1 MLLGTKEKA
10 TTKVNLEFFN
20 SVVPL
25 FEQFL
30 LLFQKSSPTILILYD
45 SICDVLAK
53 LMRRFM
59 KIAALEKKYGS
70 ELASIE
76 CKDVS
81 LQLADK
87 DVVIGDRARKG
98 LDELPRDQQKNVMLG
113 IRSFFMTTISY
124 LQAKLPLDNQLLRQL
139 GCLNPVKR
147 TKSSTVSIE
156 SIACTLQPKV
166 DQTQVVDEWK
176 VYQVDTDLPNY
187 DPKERIEVFWKQV
200 FELQGLAGE
209 PKYQIL
215 PVVVKSALVLT
226 QTNAESECSLSVNA
240 RIVTKDRSL
249 LGEKTCWY
257 SYSERSCSV
266 F

>member
-1 MLLGTKEKA
+1 
-10 TTKVNLEFFN
+10 
-20 SVVPL
+20 
-25 FEQFL
+25 
-30 LLFQKSSPTILILYD
+30 
-45 SICDVLAK
+45 
-53 LMRRFM
+53 
-59 KIAALEKKYGS
+59 
-70 ELASIE
+70 
-76 CKDVS
+76 
-81 LQLADK
+81 
-87 DVVIGDRARKG
+87 
-98 LDELPRDQQKNVMLG
+98 
-113 IRSFFMTTISY
+113 MTTISY
-124 LQAKLPLDNQLLRQL
+124 LQVKLPLDNQLLRQL

-147 TKSSTVSIE
+147 TKSSTVSSIE

-226 QTNAESECSLSVNA
+226 QTNAESERSLSVNA

-249 LGEKTCWY
+249 LGEKIIVGIHTPKEAVRFFDPDNKPEKIKINSNLKKAVKSAHAAY
-257 SYSERSCSV
+257 QDHLEREKEMERKKKEEERRLKKLAEKEKEETEMLLKKSLLQRV
-266 F
+266 KKA